1 MKVAI
6 ASEGWPPHPID
17 TSLYTTT
24 RDTLSAVRFAGVD
37 AFALPLPSNRGAK
50 VGGLVRPFLRRK
62 FLGYPVSRPSHGEPL
77 VIHHVSQDV
86 RRGVDVTTIHDLY
99 PFRNRERASD
109 AWFREAIG
117 TAFRRAKRVV
127 VTTEHS
133 QREMAA
139 HFPEHAAKL
148 RVVRVPLPTPEP
160 GIVREPRFD
169 ALWVGRNAPNK
180 NLQLYLSLA
189 SDHPTLRFALRSS
202 RSPDREALDALVA
215 RLMASA
221 HNVTPLPKQ
230 SEEGLDALYR
240 DAPTFVVTS
249 SYEGFHV
256 PAMEAYLRGAK
267 LVLPRIEP
275 FLELYSGGG
284 KEVVNTFWYAPVPGS
299 SSPSWNDSATLP
311 ALARAFAEAHA
322 APARSPDPDL
332 VRSVSF
338 GAVGKGL
345 RAIYEEVA
353 RR

>member
-6 ASEGWPPHPID
+6 ASEGWSHPTD
-17 TSLYTTT
+17 TSMYTHT
-24 RDTLSAVRFAGVD
+24 RDVFDAVRLAGVD
-37 AFALPLPSNRGAK
+37 AVALPLPSNRGAK
-50 VGGLVRPFLRRK
+50 VGGLVLPYLRRT
-62 FLGYPVSRPSHGEPL
+62 FGGYPAARGDGATL
-77 VIHHVSQDV
+77 IHHVPHGV
-86 RRGVDVTTIHDLY
+86 RRGADVATVHDLY
-99 PFRNRERASD
+99 PFFVRERVSD
-109 AWFREAIG
+109 VFFREALRAAI
-117 TAFRRAKRVV
+117 RRPKRVV
-127 VTTEHS
+127 VTTENMR
-133 QREMAA
+133 REVAER
-139 HFPEHAAKL
+139 FPEHAAKL
-148 RVVRVPLPTPEP
+148 RVVHAPVRTPEP
-160 GIVREPRFD
+160 GIAHEPRFD

-230 SEEGLDALYR
+230 PEEGLDALYR

-284 KEVVNTFWYAPVPGS
+284 REVVNTFWYAPVPGS

-311 ALARAFAEAHA
+311 ALARAFEEAHA

-332 VRSVSF
+332 ARSVSF